1 MPAITSN
8 HTPISAETFQDAD
21 FVNEHYREI
30 ETKALDHF
38 RDEFRKNESSLD
50 KVSTV
55 VLTAF
60 LRKSGGLYQD
70 WRILKKNLTDKYEE
84 LQRSRNL
91 EYELAYRSLVANK
104 NHKKPTALIEDI
116 FQSAVDGVL
125 NTVYAWFDVDKKSQS
140 RASQQSTN
148 TRDSSAKD
156 DELKRLYREMIQKK
170 LKERDRSFSLFRD
183 LLEGSALN
191 WNQKYR
197 KKFHQSLEST
207 VKRLGSSKASKAEIL
222 SNKKAAKKAVLGFQE
237 EDRIRKYSI
246 FMIDYFFDQLLKNE
260 PVVEN
265 KIVVPERLESQK
277 SEEKS
282 QNRKNDKS
290 PALIPNSTGEKSEVQ
305 KVVDRI
311 LVESDRENE
320 RLSSS
325 NKTCPITD
333 LPQHLI
339 KECYSDYLI
348 VDLSTK
354 EKRLE
359 LHRIR
364 LGKEN
369 QNTRAEAV
377 EFFNDC
383 ANKDPFAITL
393 AESVLK
399 RHSITQEEEDRLNE
413 MIRKQKACK

>member
-1 MPAITSN
+1 MEP
-8 HTPISAETFQDAD
+8 
-21 FVNEHYREI
+21 
-30 ETKALDHF
+30 
-38 RDEFRKNESSLD
+38 
-50 KVSTV
+50 KVS
-55 VLTAF
+55 
-60 LRKSGGLYQD
+60 
-70 WRILKKNLTDKYEE
+70 
-84 LQRSRNL
+84 
-91 EYELAYRSLVANK
+91 
-104 NHKKPTALIEDI
+104 
-116 FQSAVDGVL
+116 
-125 NTVYAWFDVDKKSQS
+125 
-140 RASQQSTN
+140 
-148 TRDSSAKD
+148 
-156 DELKRLYREMIQKK
+156 
-170 LKERDRSFSLFRD
+170 
-183 LLEGSALN
+183 
-191 WNQKYR
+191 